1 MTQWLSRGLSPFG
14 RLFKLR
20 MDLLGSFG
28 YAPSIASMALLTFIN
43 PLAISN
49 FGVVLATN
57 TLKRLEEWR

>member
-1 MTQWLSRGLSPFG
+1 
-14 RLFKLR
+14 